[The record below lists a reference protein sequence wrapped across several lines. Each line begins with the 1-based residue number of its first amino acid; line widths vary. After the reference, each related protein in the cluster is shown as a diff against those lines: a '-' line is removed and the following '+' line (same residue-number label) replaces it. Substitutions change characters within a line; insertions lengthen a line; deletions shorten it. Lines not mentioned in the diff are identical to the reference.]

1 MKIGILWENFEVGGV
16 TTHIESLINDKIFRN
31 CEFTIFTNSTNKAA
45 SILKRRVNNNVN
57 FKYYN
62 SLNVIYFKNFFF

>member
-16 TTHIESLINDKIFRN
+16 TTHIESLINDKIFKN
-31 CEFTIFTNSTNKAA
+31 YEFTIFTNSTNKAV
-45 SILKRRVNNNVN
+45 SILKRKVKSHNVN

-62 SLNVIYFKNFFF
+62 SLNK